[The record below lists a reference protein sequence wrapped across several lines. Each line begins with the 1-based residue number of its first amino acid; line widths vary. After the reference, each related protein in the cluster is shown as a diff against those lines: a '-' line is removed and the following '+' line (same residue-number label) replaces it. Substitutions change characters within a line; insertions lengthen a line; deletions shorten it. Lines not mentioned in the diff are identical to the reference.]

1 MAEVVREQLYDIM
14 SRRRLFLFAVF
25 LVLTLYAGRL
35 GYLQLI
41 QGNVYRVKAETQAI
55 KEVTVAPFRGNI
67 FDRNNEIYQ

>member
-25 LVLTLYAGRL
+25 FVLALYAGRL

-55 KEVTVAPFRGNI
+55 KGGHGCTI
-67 FDRNNEIYQ
+67 SW